1 MLTHLELSNF
11 KCFAN
16 LKLDFAPITLLC
28 GLNGMGKSSA
38 MQALLVLRQSYEQ
51 RVLREGG
58 LALGGRLADI
68 GTGRDALFEGAESD
82 VIKFSLFRNDVAEQ
96 CVLAYNYDS
105 ASDRLDMRWWEEAP
119 DWMIDGSGVPE
130 SWREAPPFGG
140 TLHYVNAERV
150 GPRKTYALSETFARG
165 RDLGARG
172 EYALNYLNAHGD
184 DVHAKDDP
192 RFEGCESR
200 LLMDGIERWLA
211 EISPGAQLQLEPIPN
226 ADALVAG
233 FKFDRKG
240 DVETRPYRATNVGF
254 GLSYALPL
262 LVAMFAPKGSL
273 CLIENPEA
281 HLHPRGQ
288 TKLANLA
295 VRATM
300 AGVQVIVETHSDHFM
315 DGVRIAVR
323 DGLIASE
330 GAAFHYFERGDE
342 GAAVVS
348 SPRIDR
354 DGRLSEW
361 PAGFFDQHEE
371 NLARLL
377 APAS

>member
-1 MLTHLELSNF
+1 MLTHLGLSNF

-16 LKLDFAPITLLC
+16 LELDFAPITLLC

-38 MQALLVLRQSYEQ
+38 IQALLVLRQSYEL
-51 RVLREGG
+51 RVLREGMI
-58 LALGGRLADI
+58 ALGGRLADI
-68 GTGRDALFEGAESD
+68 GTGRDALFDGAETD
-82 VIKFSLFRNDVAEQ
+82 IIEFSLRRDDVTES
-96 CVLAYNYDS
+96 CVLAYDYDS
-105 ASDRLDMRWWEEAP
+105 ASDRLDMRRSGAAP
-119 DWMIDGSGVPE
+119 DRFGGFGVPE
-130 SWREAPPFGG
+130 SWRDAPPFGG

-165 RDLGARG
+165 GDLGARG
-172 EYALNYLNAHGD
+172 EYALNYLNAHGT

-192 RFEGCESR
+192 RFEGCASR
-200 LLMDGIERWLA
+200 RLVDGIEWWLA
-211 EISPGAQLQLEPIPN
+211 KVSPGARLRLEPVPD

-233 FKFDRKG
+233 FMFKRKG
-240 DVETRPYRATNVGF
+240 DVETGPYRATNVGF
-254 GLSYALPL
+254 GLSYVLPL

-281 HLHPRGQ
+281 HLHPQGQ
-288 TKLANLA
+288 TKLADLA
-295 VRATM
+295 VRAAM
-300 AGVQVIVETHSDHFM
+300 AGVQVIAETHSDHFM

-323 DGLIASE
+323 DGLILPEDAV
-330 GAAFHYFERGDE
+330 FHYFERGDE
-342 GAAVVS
+342 DATVVS
-348 SPRIDR
+348 SPQIDR

-377 APAS
+377 APVS

>member
-1 MLTHLELSNF
+1 M
-11 KCFAN
+11 
-16 LKLDFAPITLLC
+16 
-28 GLNGMGKSSA
+28 
-38 MQALLVLRQSYEQ
+38 
-51 RVLREGG
+51 
-58 LALGGRLADI
+58 GGRFTDI
-68 GTGRDALFEGAESD
+68 GTGRDALFEGAESN
-82 VIKFSLFRNDVAEQ
+82 VIKFSLFRNDVKER
-96 CVLAYNYDS
+96 CVLTYNYDS
-105 ASDRLDMRWWEEAP
+105 ASDRLDMRWGEKAP
-119 DWMIDGSGVPE
+119 DWIDGFGVPE
-130 SWREAPPFGG
+130 SWRDAPPFGG
-140 TLHYVNAERV
+140 TLHYVDAERV

-165 RDLGARG
+165 GDLGARG
-172 EYALNYLNAHGD
+172 AYALNYLNAHGD

-192 RFEGCESR
+192 RFEGCESWR
-200 LLMDGIERWLA
+200 LVDGIERWLA
-211 EISPGAQLQLEPIPN
+211 EVSPGAHLRLKLVPD

-233 FKFDRKG
+233 FTFDRRG

-281 HLHPRGQ
+281 HLHPREQ

-323 DGLIASE
+323 DGLIAPE

-348 SPRIDR
+348 SPRIYR

-361 PAGFFDQHEE
+361 PDGFFDQHEE

-377 APAS
+377 APVS

>member
-1 MLTHLELSNF
+1 MLTRLDLSNF

-16 LKLDFAPITLLC
+16 LELDFAPVTLLC

-38 MQALLVLRQSYEQ
+38 IQALLVLRQSYEQ

-68 GTGRDALFEGAESD
+68 GTGKDALFDGAETD
-82 VIKFSLFRNDVAEQ
+82 IIEFSLRRDDVTEP
-96 CVLAYNYDS
+96 CVLAYDYDR
-105 ASDRLDMRWWEEAP
+105 ASDRLNMLPSEAAP
-119 DWMIDGSGVPE
+119 DRFGGYGVPE
-130 SWREAPPFGG
+130 SWRDAPPFGG

-150 GPRKTYALSETFARG
+150 GPRKIYALSETFARG
-165 RDLGARG
+165 SDLGARG
-172 EYALNYLNAHGD
+172 EYALNYLNAHGT

-192 RFEGCESR
+192 RFEDCASR
-200 LLMDGIERWLA
+200 SLADGIEKWLA
-211 EISPGAQLQLEPIPN
+211 EVSPGVHLRLEPVPN

-233 FKFDRKG
+233 FMFNRKG
-240 DVETRPYRATNVGF
+240 DVKTRPYRATNVGF
-254 GLSYALPL
+254 GLSYVLPL

-288 TKLANLA
+288 TRLADLA

-323 DGLIASE
+323 NGLIAPE

>member
-1 MLTHLELSNF
+1 MLTRLELSNF

-16 LKLDFAPITLLC
+16 LELDFAPITLLC
-28 GLNGMGKSSA
+28 GLNGMGKSSV
-38 MQALLVLRQSYEQ
+38 MQALLVLRQSYEL
-51 RVLREGG
+51 RVLREGRI
-58 LALGGRLADI
+58 ALGGRLADV
-68 GTGRDALFEGAESD
+68 GTGEDALFEGAKTD
-82 VIKFSLFRNDVAEQ
+82 VIKFSLYRDDVAEP
-96 CVLAYNYDS
+96 CVLAYDYDR
-105 ASDRLDMRWWEEAP
+105 ASDRLNMLPSETAP
-119 DWMIDGSGVPE
+119 DRFSGYGVPE
-130 SWREAPPFGG
+130 SWRDTLPFGG

-150 GPRKTYALSETFARG
+150 GPRKTYALSETFTRSG
-165 RDLGARG
+165 DLGARG
-172 EYALNYLNAHGD
+172 EYALNYLNAHGY

-200 LLMDGIERWLA
+200 RLMDGIKRWLA
-211 EISPGAQLQLEPIPN
+211 EISPGADLRLDPVPN

-233 FKFDRKG
+233 FTFDRKG
-240 DVETRPYRATNVGF
+240 DVKTRRYRATNVGF

-323 DGLIASE
+323 DGLIAPE

-342 GAAVVS
+342 GAAAVS

-361 PAGFFDQHEE
+361 PVGFFDQHEE

>member
-1 MLTHLELSNF
+1 MLTRLELSNF

-16 LKLDFAPITLLC
+16 LELDFAPITLLC

-68 GTGRDALFEGAESD
+68 GTGGDALFEGAETD
-82 VIKFSLFRNDVAEQ
+82 VIEFSLYRDDVEEP
-96 CVLAYNYDS
+96 CVLAYDYDPVADKLNMLPS
-105 ASDRLDMRWWEEAP
+105 EAAP
-119 DWMIDGSGVPE
+119 DWYDGFGIPE
-130 SWREAPPFGG
+130 SWRDAPPFGG
-140 TLHYVNAERV
+140 TLHYVDAERV

-200 LLMDGIERWLA
+200 RLVDGIERWLA
-211 EISPGAQLQLEPIPN
+211 EISPGAHLRLEPIPD
-226 ADALVAG
+226 ADALVVG
-233 FKFDRKG
+233 FTFDRKG
-240 DVETRPYRATNVGF
+240 DVETRRYRATNVGF

-262 LVAMFAPKGSL
+262 LVAMFAPENSL

-323 DGLIASE
+323 DGLIAPE
-330 GAAFHYFERGDE
+330 DAAFHYFERGDE

>member
-1 MLTHLELSNF
+1 MLTRLDLSNF

-38 MQALLVLRQSYEQ
+38 IQALLVLRQSYEL

-68 GTGRDALFEGAESD
+68 GTGRDALFEGAETD
-82 VIKFSLFRNDVAEQ
+82 VIEFSLRRDDVAEP
-96 CVLAYNYDS
+96 CVLAYDYDAVADKLNMLPS
-105 ASDRLDMRWWEEAP
+105 EAAP
-119 DWMIDGSGVPE
+119 DRFGGYGVPE
-130 SWREAPPFGG
+130 SWRDAPPFGG

-165 RDLGARG
+165 SDLGARG
-172 EYALNYLNAHGD
+172 EYALNYLNAHGTD
-184 DVHAKDDP
+184 LHAKDDP
-192 RFEGCESR
+192 RFEGCASR
-200 LLMDGIERWLA
+200 SLADGVERWLA
-211 EISPGAQLQLEPIPN
+211 EISPGAHLRLEPIPN

-233 FKFDRKG
+233 FAFDRKG
-240 DVETRPYRATNVGF
+240 DVETRPYRATNAGF

-262 LVAMFAPKGSL
+262 LVAMFAPKDSL

-323 DGLIASE
+323 DGLIAPE

-342 GAAVVS
+342 GAAAVS

-361 PAGFFDQHEE
+361 PVGFFDQHEE
-371 NLARLL
+371 NLVRLL